1 MARGSEILARFQTTT
16 PMFPG
21 EAGGS
26 DGIMGA
32 EIRPTAIKAALRFW
46 WRSLA
51 YARLGNDTAT
61 LKREEDAL
69 FGAPADDEGGRQRRG
84 GTARGQAAFML
95 RLTSAPAA
103 ETDLFPPG
111 SEPLPASAEIDGAA
125 IPGGVAYLGYGPVL
139 YSRDLGGPAFHRR
152 GIKPGTIFSIA
163 LRCRADSD
171 VDGLI
176 AALKLFGLLG
186 GMGARSRRGFGSVA
200 LLDLVRDG
208 EAIFSPPETLRDY
221 VQRLKAVLPATY
233 VASAR
238 ARPDWSAFAPGR
250 DGMRGSVCAIVAAGK
265 AVPLAG
271 QVPTARRPQWQ
282 GQRGS
287 GGPVSLHAALEF
299 MPPSWSQ
306 TLNMLGVGMMLYRSS
321 GRNGKIAYRDKPA
334 WRQFHE
340 DHDWFYEIAGGQT
353 AERVPER
360 VAFGV
365 PLPFYSSTTNRK
377 VTVGAAAATRDR
389 RASPVLMHVH
399 RVGQDYLGVITILPG
414 RYLPDGDSFS
424 VKRGDQPV
432 GTLTAPSPDAFNF
445 DPLFDLIDGHGRPP
459 HRQSP
464 FRVVDG
470 GWILTGRPT
479 S

>member
-51 YARLGNDTAT
+51 YARLGNDTAA

-69 FGAPADDEGGRQRRG
+69 FGAPADDQGGRQRRG

-103 ETDLFPPG
+103 ETDLFPPA

-139 YSRDLGGPAFHRR
+139 YSKDRGGPAFHRR
-152 GIKPGTIFSIA
+152 GIKPGTIFSVA
-163 LRCRADSD
+163 LRCRAGSD

-176 AALKLFGLLG
+176 AALTLFGLLG

-221 VQRLKAVLPATY
+221 VQQLKAVLPATY

-238 ARPDWSAFAPGR
+238 ARPDWSAFAPGC
-250 DGMRGSVCAIVAAGK
+250 DEMRGSVCAIVAAGE
-265 AVPLAG
+265 A
-271 QVPTARRPQWQ
+271 VPTAGQPQRQ
-282 GQRGS
+282 GQRS
-287 GGPVSLHAALEF
+287 PGGPVSLQTALQSS
-299 MPPSWSQ
+299 PPSWLY

-321 GRNGKIAYRDKPA
+321 GRTGKIAYRGKPA

-340 DHDWFYEIAGGQT
+340 DHDWFYEIVAGRT
-353 AERVPER
+353 AKRVPER

-365 PLPFYSSTTNRK
+365 PLPFYSSTTKRK
-377 VTVGAAAATRDR
+377 VTVGAAAVSRDR

-424 VKRGDQPV
+424 VKSGDRLV
-432 GTLTAPSPDAFNF
+432 GTLTASSPDAFDF
-445 DPLFDLIDGHGRPP
+445 DPLFDLIDGHGRHPC
-459 HRQSP
+459 RQSP
-464 FRVVDG
+464 FRVMDG
-470 GWILTGRPT
+470 GWILTGRST